1 MTTEHGR
8 EKDFLGAWL
17 ETQRSYMRLWADTL
31 SALPRATPGDEAA
44 KGSPGPWWEATG
56 RIYDEWQRMC
66 QEMFGEYWK
75 GTPSAI
81 GGQTFAKTLG
91 AAQVYGKLYEFW
103 ANAAK
108 ILSGAPPEGKT
119 VHETY
124 QDFYS
129 SWLKG
134 YNASLGGF
142 FTGSFPEPMKW
153 PLAAPADL
161 MTMYAEALS
170 QFSKPWT
177 AALQG
182 LPQKTA
188 EALQKG
194 PQAYGEALNW
204 WLPAYEQT
212 WGRLLRMPALGPM
225 RETVGLLQQGAEA
238 LVNYFSVSTD
248 FGSAFSRV
256 STEAMQKVMTEL
268 GSMSDKGQ
276 APKTFREFY
285 KLWWTTNEEAV
296 KELYQTPE
304 FSRLLGQ
311 VVDAIM
317 LVRKRYHE
325 IIEEY
330 LKALPIPTRT
340 EMNDLYKSVYLLKQE
355 VRRNTKQVA
364 ELQSRLKRA
373 ERATKKE
380 QP

>member
-1 MTTEHGR
+1 
-8 EKDFLGAWL
+8 
-17 ETQRSYMRLWADTL
+17 
-31 SALPRATPGDEAA
+31 
-44 KGSPGPWWEATG
+44 
-56 RIYDEWQRMC
+56 MC

-75 GTPSAI
+75 GAPLAI
-81 GGQTFAKTLG
+81 VGQTFARTLG
-91 AAQVYGKLYEFW
+91 AAQVHGKLYEFW

-108 ILSGAPPEGKT
+108 ILSGAPAEGKT
-119 VHETY
+119 VQETY
-124 QDFYS
+124 QDFYN
-129 SWLKG
+129 SWLQS
-134 YNASLGGF
+134 YSEVLRGF
-142 FTGSFPEPMKW
+142 FGVSLFEPLGW
-153 PLAAPADL
+153 PGGAAAEL
-161 MTMYAEALS
+161 MPMYGDALS
-170 QFSKPWT
+170 KFSRPWT
-177 AALQG
+177 AAIQG

-194 PQAYGEALNW
+194 PQAYGDVLRW

-238 LVNYFSVSTD
+238 LVDYFSVSTD
-248 FGSAFSRV
+248 FGSALSRV
-256 STEAMQKVMTEL
+256 STEAMLKVMTEL

-304 FSRLLGQ
+304 FSRLLGR
-311 VVDAIM
+311 VVDALM

-340 EMNDLYKSVYLLKQE
+340 EMNDLYKSLYLLKQE
-355 VRRNTKQVA
+355 VRRNTKYVA
-364 ELQSRLKRA
+364 ELQSRLKRT